1 MHDLFSNAPAEWPQI
16 QVQGLIASHAP
27 EIRTANAV
35 NFANTIEAAFRQ
47 AKLQVLEVNAYRL
60 TREGILEVPLR
71 LHSGGNDYDVFF
83 YPLADLRAAAH
94 FAGVMELAQKW
105 GRINP
110 IFYSTGDLRALG
122 PVVPQ
127 PVVQLERFYLESL
140 PLTVKGQYAMWWA
153 DKPGEQFHF
162 SSTFDLY
169 DRIYNEINGLE
180 MRTFAL
186 LLREIGQIQEEYEFT
201 AGTFTDTTIEL
212 PLSGPEDV
220 PLLVT
225 FSQHRGLRFH
235 FHMGLTSPEYRLLF
249 LNLFLLRVKQWKQ
262 ESGLDQMKR
271 LDSPSYIWWRELGK
285 RLRFTAT
292 EQANGTV
299 GSVKR

>member
-1 MHDLFSNAPAEWPQI
+1 MHDLFSDAPAKWPQI
-16 QVQGLIASHAP
+16 QVEGLIASSAP
-27 EIRTANAV
+27 EIKTANAV
-35 NFANTIEAAFRQ
+35 NFANTVEATFRR
-47 AKLQVLEVNAYRL
+47 AGLQVLEANAFRL
-60 TREGILEVPLR
+60 TCEGILEVPLR
-71 LHSGGNDYDVFF
+71 IRASEADYDLFF
-83 YPLADLRAAAH
+83 YPLADMRAASH
-94 FAGVMELAQKW
+94 FAGVGELAAKC
-105 GRINP
+105 GRLNP
-110 IFYSTGDLRALG
+110 IFYSTADIKALS

-127 PVVQLERFYLESL
+127 SVGQLERFYLESL

-180 MRTFAL
+180 MRAFAL
-186 LLREIGQIQEEYEFT
+186 ILREIGQIQEEYEFT
-201 AGTFTDTTIEL
+201 AGTLTDTTIEL

-220 PLLVT
+220 PMLIA
-225 FSQHRGLRFH
+225 FSQARGLRFH
-235 FHMGLTSPEYRLLF
+235 FHMGLTTPQYRQLF

-292 EQANGTV
+292 AQV
-299 GSVKR
+299 SGSVGAVKR

>member
-1 MHDLFSNAPAEWPQI
+1 MHTLFSNASAEWPKI
-16 QVQGLIASHAP
+16 QVEGLIASNAP

-35 NFANTIEAAFRQ
+35 NFANTIEAAFRR
-47 AKLQVLEVNAYRL
+47 AGLQILEVNAFRL

-71 LHSGGNDYDVFF
+71 VHVAGKDFDLFF
-83 YPLADLRAAAH
+83 YPIADVRAAAH
-94 FAGVMELAQKW
+94 FAGVEELAQKCE
-105 GRINP
+105 RLNP
-110 IFYSTGDLRALG
+110 VYYSTGDIQALG
-122 PVVPQ
+122 AVVPES
-127 PVVQLERFYLESL
+127 VVQLERFYVESL
-140 PLTVKGQYAMWWA
+140 PMTVKGQYAMWWA
-153 DKPGEQFHF
+153 ENPGEQFHY

-169 DRIYNEINGLE
+169 DRIYHELNGLE
-180 MRTFAL
+180 MRAFAL

-201 AGTFTDTTIEL
+201 AGTFTDSTIEL

-220 PLLVT
+220 PLLIT
-225 FSQHRGLRFH
+225 FSQARGLRFH
-235 FHMGLTSPEYRLLF
+235 FHTGLTSPEYRYLF
-249 LNLFLLRVKQWKQ
+249 LNLFLMRIKAWKQ

-292 EQANGTV
+292 EQVIGSV